1 MGSTTFLGCADTA
14 HADCVVTAA
23 GRTDL
28 IEFSVSRNARS
39 CKRRAAR
46 QEDNGTRATPARS
59 TIRRRQR
66 RRAVPLPGHKEPRDH
81 RRHSCPRNCI
91 ANSWRR
97 RARVSLC
104 APIAGL
110 GRRNPRALYGIDSV
124 QPPKRPRSGAAESRR
139 CARPRQRRGNDGCDR
154 PVAARRRQPP
164 RGRDRRRSA
173 PDRFRLHADATVRHR
188 GRSRLLGA
196 AGRRARRVPGFAAGA
211 VVGVRVTGRSSRPR
225 PPLAV
230 AEQRCASTLGR
241 ASRTARSR
249 RLLERQADPPFQTR
263 DEIAR
268 GSPQEHSPG
277 PR

>member
-1 MGSTTFLGCADTA
+1 MPAQLHRELVAPACPGL
-14 HADCVVTAA
+14 
-23 GRTDL
+23 
-28 IEFSVSRNARS
+28 
-39 CKRRAAR
+39 AAR
-46 QEDNGTRATPARS
+46 ADRRTWSPQSTRSIASIRS
-59 TIRRRQR
+59 
-66 RRAVPLPGHKEPRDH
+66 G
-81 RRHSCPRNCI
+81 
-91 ANSWRR
+91 
-97 RARVSLC
+97 
-104 APIAGL
+104 
-110 GRRNPRALYGIDSV
+110 
-124 QPPKRPRSGAAESRR
+124 PPKRPRSGAAESRR

-230 AEQRCASTLGR
+230 AKQRCASTLGR

-249 RLLERQADPPFQTR
+249 PLLERQADPPFQTR

>member
-39 CKRRAAR
+39 CKRRAAL

-97 RARVSLC
+97 RARVSLP

-110 GRRNPRALYGIDSV
+110 GRRNPRALSHRFGPA
-124 QPPKRPRSGAAESRR
+124 PPSGPGAEQRKVAAAPVRVSAGEMTDAIVRSPPAGGSRR
-139 CARPRQRRGNDGCDR
+139 GAEIVG
-154 PVAARRRQPP
+154 
-164 RGRDRRRSA
+164 DRRRIVSA
-173 PDRFRLHADATVRHR
+173 FT
-188 GRSRLLGA
+188 
-196 AGRRARRVPGFAAGA
+196 
-211 VVGVRVTGRSSRPR
+211 
-225 PPLAV
+225 
-230 AEQRCASTLGR
+230 
-241 ASRTARSR
+241 RT
-249 RLLERQADPPFQTR
+249 RQ
-263 DEIAR
+263 
-268 GSPQEHSPG
+268 
-277 PR
+277 